1 MNKISKKEFLKYS
14 IDNQNVLLLEWAIS
28 SFSILMED
36 SKFVKLGLGNDIIV
50 NVNNEDLILEG
61 AIKNTPIFTPT
72 DVISIEKLFIE
83 NLNEDI
89 ETTVGR
95 ILLNYILLCYNFK
108 NKIPY
113 INGVIKV
120 NDIESKYIAK
130 LLKDTIKEPTDIS
143 VEEYLNFVDACLYLE
158 NWADVISV
166 SSTLKS
172 ILPPPGVIAYREK
185 LIKEV
190 VSTKGKEAL
199 NDYTVIADIE
209 NKLKEYDKEF
219 LKDDPSFGKLL
230 DGKILDNSRKK
241 LFLMTGAAR
250 NFKEDSTAEL
260 LETSLNE
267 GWDKDPVK
275 LTEQFNS
282 IRHGSFARG
291 KETFKGGLA
300 AKILLRATSSML
312 IDKNDC
318 GTKSFKNWEVTKD
331 NAKYLVGRYI
341 VNNDKLLCIEDETT
355 ASTFINKIVKL
366 RSPMYCLTKGENIC
380 AICVGK
386 SLSNNENSIPLLIT
400 SIGEVMLKSSL
411 KKVHNNNVSTTE
423 INLMEAIN

>member
-1 MNKISKKEFLKYS
+1 MNKISKKDYLKYS
-14 IDNQNVLLLEWAIS
+14 IDSQNVLLLEWVIS
-28 SFSILMED
+28 NFSILMED

-50 NVNNEDLILEG
+50 TINNEDMLLDG
-61 AIKNTPIFTPT
+61 AIKNMPIFTPT
-72 DVISIEKLFIE
+72 EPMFIEKLFIE
-83 NLNEDI
+83 NLDTDI

-95 ILLNYILLCYNFK
+95 ILLNHILLCYNFK
-108 NKIPY
+108 NKIPF
-113 INGVIKV
+113 INEVIKV
-120 NDIESKYIAK
+120 GDIESKYIAK
-130 LLKDTIKEPTDIS
+130 LLKDTIKESSDIN
-143 VEEYLNFVDACLYLE
+143 VDEYLAFIDACLYLE

-172 ILPPPGVIAYREK
+172 ILPPPGIKVYRDK

-190 VSTKGKEAL
+190 IATKGKEAL

-209 NKLKEYDKEF
+209 NKLKQYDREY
-219 LKDDPSFGKLL
+219 LSDDPSYGKLL

-250 NFKEDSTAEL
+250 NFKEDSKAEL
-260 LETSLNE
+260 LETSLSE
-267 GWDKDPVK
+267 GWDTDPVK

-331 NAKYLVGRYI
+331 NAKYLIGRYI
-341 VNNDKLLCIEDETT
+341 INNDKLLCIEDEIT
-355 ASTFINKIVKL
+355 ASTFINKVIKL
-366 RSPMYCLTKGENIC
+366 RSPMYCLAKGENIC
-380 AICVGK
+380 SVCIGK

-411 KKVHNNNVSTTE
+411 KKVHNNNVNTTE

>member
-1 MNKISKKEFLKYS
+1 MNKISKKDFLKYS
-14 IDNQNVLLLEWAIS
+14 IDNKNVLKLEWVIAV
-28 SFSILMED
+28 FSILMED
-36 SKFVKLGLGNDIIV
+36 SKYVKLGLGNELIVIID
-50 NVNNEDLILEG
+50 NEEYILEN
-61 AIKNTPIFTPT
+61 AIKNNPVFTPT
-72 DVISIEKLFIE
+72 DKISIEKLFIE
-83 NLNEDI
+83 NLTEDI
-89 ETTVGR
+89 DTTVGR
-95 ILLNYILLCYNFK
+95 VLLNYILLCYNFK
-108 NKIPY
+108 DKVPY
-113 INGVIKV
+113 INGIIKV
-120 NDIESKYIAK
+120 SDIESKYIAK
-130 LLKDTIKEPTDIS
+130 LLKDNIKEHDDIS
-143 VEEYLNFVDACLYLE
+143 VQEYLDFVDACLYLE
-158 NWADVISV
+158 NWADVISY

-172 ILPPPGVIAYREK
+172 ILPPPGVKEYRNK

-190 VSTKGKEAL
+190 IATKGKEAL

-219 LKDDPSFGKLL
+219 LKDDPSYGKLL

-250 NFKEDSTAEL
+250 NFKEDTNAEM
-260 LETSLNE
+260 LETSLSE

-312 IDKNDC
+312 IEKHDC
-318 GTKSFKNWEVTKD
+318 GSKSHKNWEVTKD

-341 VNNDKLLCIEDETT
+341 LSNDNLLCIEDESI
-355 ASTFINKIVKL
+355 ASTYVNKTVKL
-366 RSPMYCLTKGENIC
+366 RSPMYCLAKGENIC
-380 AICVGK
+380 SICIGK
-386 SLSNNENSIPLLIT
+386 SLSENENSIPLLIT

-423 INLMEAIN
+423 LNLMEAIN